1 MTTTDRSDSLIDV
14 LMRALQ
20 SASAAPAD
28 VADRVASFDP
38 FSTLSPSP
46 SLGLSVE
53 RLAAIVT
60 MLAAAPTIVAATPPG
75 VTKGRISALLAPE
88 ERRHAA
94 LIMEWLDKAGVLV
107 EPRSEALR
115 WREPRPFCSDD
126 IDWIVA
132 RVRLVHTEAP

>member
-1 MTTTDRSDSLIDV
+1 MTTTDYGDSLINA

-20 SASAAPAD
+20 SASATAVDSAD
-28 VADRVASFDP
+28 SAGSSDSLNAAS
-38 FSTLSPSP
+38 LSNPS
-46 SLGLSVE
+46 GLSVE
-53 RLAAIVT
+53 RLAAIVA

-75 VTKGRISALLAPE
+75 VTRGRISALLAPE
-88 ERRHAA
+88 ERRYAA
-94 LIMEWLDKAGVLV
+94 LIMEWLDRAGVLV

-132 RVRLVHTEAP
+132 RVRSVHTEAL